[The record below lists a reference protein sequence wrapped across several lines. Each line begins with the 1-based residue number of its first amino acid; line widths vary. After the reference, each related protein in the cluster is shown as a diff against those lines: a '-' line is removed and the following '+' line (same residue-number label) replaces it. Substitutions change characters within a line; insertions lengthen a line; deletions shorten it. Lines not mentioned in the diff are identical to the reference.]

1 MMLAILGTVG
11 GMVLAFRFN
20 VIILLPAIVFGWIV
34 TLVSGVVTAS
44 SGSSIAFQM
53 VLVAVALQLGY
64 VTGAVLKCAMLA
76 TGRRHES
83 GKPAMVRDG
92 TF

>member
-20 VIILLPAIVFGWIV
+20 VLILLPAIVFGWMV
-34 TLVSGVVTAS
+34 TLVSGVVTAG
-44 SGSSIAFQM
+44 SGTSIALQM
-53 VLVAVALQLGY
+53 ALVAVAFQLGY

-76 TGRRHES
+76 SGRRHES